1 MKISASVSN
10 SAGNHKVSVATDSN
24 VKQINIP
31 AKENGSGS
39 GINGGEM
46 LFLAIATCYCNDIYR
61 EAAKR
66 KIAIEK
72 VEVDVEGEFGS
83 EGDPAKNIVYNARV
97 KSNSDEKEII
107 ELMKFVDTV
116 AEIHNTLR
124 IKNEIKLNNIS
135 IL

>member
-1 MKISASVSN
+1 MKISAKVSN
-10 SAGNHKVSVATDSN
+10 DSGKHSVMVSTNSN
-24 VKQINIP
+24 TQQVSIP

-39 GINGGEM
+39 GINGGEI

-66 KIAIEK
+66 NITVEK
-72 VEVDVEGEFGS
+72 VEVVVEGEFGS
-83 EGDPAKNIVYNARV
+83 EGEPAKNIVYNAKV

-135 IL
+135 VL